1 MFLKNYLILIV
12 SVVLFIIPP
21 PVFSSPSCEYGAF
34 SGIERSGMESY
45 RELLVRLAKSSLG
58 VERLSPQ
65 QIEALE
71 TYHRVVQG
79 QAGIDGTFARVGNY
93 TVSQVKQITMFLR
106 KVFSSEQVAS
116 LMEEGVVEMDRVD
129 PFNNMRGLSRHFFL
143 KRKEAVAI
151 VDEISLESDSFHR
164 GKVTLL
170 ERSTYGALVGVEKVD
185 LETGEIFKEKWF
197 FPIVANKGRFNS
209 FSEVSQILE
218 KTDNGFVISNKEGDR
233 GYFLFEK
240 AIENGLLPENPT
252 ARDYRTLE
260 DTLMYYLSGQWDRVP
275 FLKGASYSVLSKKH
289 KIYIDFM
296 KSLDNSMLKDSYYFN
311 DVVFI
316 LNSEM
321 EMTFLAAKSKRKTIR
336 VSDLN
341 LPSVSGI
348 ESQLRAQGYS
358 PGYTRG
364 IDLIKE
370 WIVVRERLQQLKANS
385 YITHI
390 EYFANQVPHHI
401 AHIREGLEKNYSPKD
416 ETYGT
421 KSKQLQKLNNLEK
434 RARKVILDEKVTYK
448 WWLEFNRELSE
459 IMSGIHD
466 VKLFETSQIVMA
478 ITLSYFPFKVVFPT
492 IEANIGIMTFNR
504 AGIEGVYPGGLI
516 NHRNMKADRETL
528 TAFDF
533 LLHDFDHAL
542 MDETRMYR
550 EHPAGHHL
558 FHKRLLHNIE
568 SLPLEKRKKA
578 EAVYFLM
585 THENEEKNIS
595 YSDMTLPD
603 VREAIEKTIRENEAE
618 VFKFSDDL
626 LRKEKKVRDL
636 TDTFME
642 IYNQTLQHQ

>member
-1 MFLKNYLILIV
+1 METGL
-12 SVVLFIIPP
+12 
-21 PVFSSPSCEYGAF
+21 
-34 SGIERSGMESY
+34 ESY

-79 QAGIDGTFARVGNY
+79 KRGEDGTFTRAGNY
-93 TVSQVKQITMFLR
+93 TSFQLKQITMFLR
-106 KVFSSEQVAS
+106 EVFSSEQVAF
-116 LMEEGVVEMDRVD
+116 LMEEGVVEVNRVD
-129 PFNNMRGLSRHFFL
+129 PQDNGRRLSRHFFL

-151 VDEISLESDSFHR
+151 VDEIFPESNSFHR

-170 ERSTYGALVGVEKVD
+170 ERSINGALVGVEKVD
-185 LETGEIFKEKWF
+185 LETGETFKEKWF
-197 FPIVANKGRFNS
+197 FPIVANKGRFDS

-218 KTDNGFVISNKEGDR
+218 KTDNGLVISNKERDI
-233 GYFLFEK
+233 GYFSFEK

-252 ARDYRTLE
+252 ARDYRALE
-260 DTLMYYLSGQWDRVP
+260 DTLMYYVSGQWDQVP
-275 FLKGASYSVLSKKH
+275 ALEGAFYNVLSKQH
-289 KIYIDFM
+289 KVYINFM
-296 KSLDNSMLKDSYYFN
+296 RSLNNSMLKDSYHLK
-311 DVVFI
+311 DAAVA
-316 LNSEM
+316 LNPEM

-348 ESQLRAQGYS
+348 EPQLRAQGYS

-364 IDLIKE
+364 IDLVRE
-370 WIVVRERLQQLKANS
+370 WIVVRRGLQRLKANP

-390 EYFANQVPHHI
+390 EYFANQIPHHI

-421 KSKQLQKLNNLEK
+421 KSEQLQKLNNLEE
-434 RARKVILDEKVTYK
+434 RARKVISDEKVTYK

-466 VKLFETSQIVMA
+466 VKLFESSQTA
-478 ITLSYFPFKVVFPT
+478 IAIALSYFPLRMVFPT
-492 IEANIGIMTFNR
+492 IEANIGIMAFNR
-504 AGIEGVYPGGLI
+504 AGMEGIYPGGLI
-516 NHRNMKADRETL
+516 NRRKVRADREAM

-542 MDETRMYR
+542 MDGNQIYR
-550 EHPAGHHL
+550 EHPVSHHL

-568 SLPLEKRKKA
+568 SLPLEQRKKA

-585 THENEEKNIS
+585 THESEEKNIS
-595 YSDMTLPD
+595 YGNWTLQGI
-603 VREAIEKTIRENEAE
+603 REAIGKTIRENNAE
-618 VFKFSDDL
+618 VFKFSDDPI
-626 LRKEKKVRDL
+626 RKGQKIRDL